1 MKIRQNVRHW
11 AAKQALTMPVVGE
24 KVNDKL
30 VDLHTGVFL
39 DRADDDRAGER
50 RAHLDAFFDC
60 TMDTYVAA
68 LEDGYPESE
77 AREITHVQ
85 ANFDFYNHGWTEMM
99 EFPADEIEE
108 HYGRYRA
115 FFEEHGITI
124 DDPLGEF
131 RTREVPGAPSTPGK
145 LDAPEHPH
153 AEGGFADDVY
163 VEGPDGEVRVGDGDR
178 PDEVRVEEAPG
189 VDADDAESARAGTED

>member
-11 AAKQALTMPVVGE
+11 AAKQALTMPVVGD

-39 DRADDDRAGER
+39 DRTEEEYRDER
-50 RAHLDAFFDC
+50 RDHLDAFFDC
-60 TMDTYVAA
+60 TMDTYVQA
-68 LEDGYPESE
+68 LRDGYPEAE

-99 EFPADEIEE
+99 EFPADEVEQ
-108 HYGRYRA
+108 HYERYED
-115 FFEEHGITI
+115 FFAAYGITI

-131 RTREVPGAPSTPGK
+131 RNRTVPSAPSTPGK
-145 LDAPEHPH
+145 LDDPEHPH

-163 VEGPDGEVRVGDGDR
+163 VEGPDGDLVVGNHDR
-178 PDEVRVEEAPG
+178 PDEISVDEAPG
-189 VDADDAESARAGTED
+189 VDAVDADEAHAED